1 VFARGRFKRK
11 PAFHTGLKSARALS
25 GTHVAYFALGMDTKG
40 KKVLIVDDS
49 AVIVQALSMKLTSA
63 GYKVITAE
71 DGAGAVSCVRREK
84 PDLILLDISFP
95 PDVAH
100 GGGVAWDGFL
110 IMSWIKRL
118 DEAKGVPVIL
128 ITADES
134 DALKKQALKAGAT
147 HFFHKPIN
155 NEEVLEVIKQALS
168 PIALPPKI
176 KVAAAA

>member
-1 VFARGRFKRK
+1 
-11 PAFHTGLKSARALS
+11 
-25 GTHVAYFALGMDTKG
+25 MDIKG
-40 KKVLIVDDS
+40 KKVLIVDDN
-49 AVIVQALSMKLTSA
+49 AVVLQALSMKLTSV

-71 DGAGAVSCVRREK
+71 DGAGAVSAIRRQK

-118 DEAKGVPVIL
+118 DEAKGIPVIL
-128 ITADES
+128 ITGGES
-134 DALKKQALKAGAT
+134 EDLKKQALKAGAT

-155 NEEVLEVIKQALS
+155 NEELLAVIQRALS
-168 PIALPPKI
+168 QASLPPKI
-176 KVAAAA
+176 PAIA